1 MSGKLR
7 IINGCIFFAWIA
19 LISLLLYR
27 NYAGTPLEKTQALKE
42 AVDKATY
49 WYDIYHEQQKI
60 GFASTTYEKVGDE
73 IIIRDEREIKVI
85 KDGQDNL
92 LTTRLK
98 CISNSQYSI
107 KSFEFT
113 SHFKDEKGIRATGE
127 VDAGNI
133 FFLLESPEK
142 RKTFTTPTKGKD
154 LYLPAT
160 FIPAIIQKKPVP
172 QSVFTVPVLD
182 INSLLVSNTKI
193 EMEELRPVKEGTN
206 VVSLY
211 KFRAGNSVWWSNE
224 RGVIIKEENPTG
236 LTLYAV
242 PTQLAQDFTKKL
254 FVDYTKLPFIQA
266 NRLLSNP
273 EKLNQLRVKVTGF
286 TLDQKLYKNSMATL
300 ENNTLVIK
308 KKEASQVAEMS
319 FQLPYGGDS
328 LRQYLAPDT
337 SVSSDYK
344 PLQDTGVIYARS
356 QKNDA
361 FQFTHYMTSYVFN
374 LIKTEPTFFIA
385 DAEHILKSLRGDYAE
400 RAILFISY
408 SRAGGLPTRL
418 VGGFVYAHGYFYFH
432 IWPEAWLGQWV
443 PADPTFYQFPADVTH
458 IPLRA
463 GTMKDIISL
472 MADLKD
478 VNIEIMEA
486 L

>member
-1 MSGKLR
+1 MSRKLR
-7 IINGCIFFAWIA
+7 IINGSIFFAWIA

-27 NYAGTPLEKTQALKE
+27 NYEGAPLEKIQALKG
-42 AVDKATY
+42 AIDKTTY
-49 WYDIYHEQQKI
+49 WYDIYHERQKI

-113 SHFKDEKGIRATGE
+113 SHFKDKKGIKAAGE

-133 FFLLESPEK
+133 IFLLESPEK
-142 RKTFTTPTKGKD
+142 RKTFTTPTNGKD
-154 LYLPAT
+154 FYLPTT
-160 FIPAIIQKKPVP
+160 FLPVLIQEKPVP
-172 QSVFTVPVLD
+172 QSVFIVPVLD
-182 INSLLVSNTKI
+182 INSLLINDVKI
-193 EMEELRPVKEGTN
+193 VMEEIRPVKIGTN
-206 VVSLY
+206 TLSLY
-211 KFRAGNSVWWSNE
+211 KFRAGNSVWWGSE
-224 RGVIIKEENPTG
+224 KGILIKEENPTG
-236 LTLYAV
+236 FTLYSV
-242 PTQLAQDFTKKL
+242 PAQLAQDYTKKL
-254 FVDYTKLPFIQA
+254 FADYTKLPFIQS

-273 EKLNQLRVKVTGF
+273 AKLNQLRVKVTGF

-328 LRQYLAPDT
+328 LRQYLAPDA

-344 PLQDTGVIYARS
+344 PLHDTGVIYARS

-361 FQFTHYMTSYVFN
+361 FQFTHYLTSYLFN

-418 VGGFVYAHGYFYFH
+418 VGGFVYVHGYFYFQ
-432 IWPEAWLGQWV
+432 IWPEVWLQQWV
-443 PADPTFYQFPADVTH
+443 PADPALYQFPADVTH
-458 IPLRA
+458 IPLRE
-463 GTMKDIISL
+463 GTMQDLISL
-472 MADLKD
+472 IDDLKD